1 MDLPDAFSNSLD
13 IDYTQTVKI
22 MKKLFDALLPLVGSL
37 FMCLGGCS
45 TATNPSAVD
54 LTPAISHVKSADKSL
69 TEALHTKILAKKDA
83 AINEAKQELSV
94 TQTNL
99 VAQQDEAKKLEGQ
112 RDWWQHDSQDKQIT
126 IQNLQTRVSHL
137 DHLLFLCSALI
148 SLAAMAV
155 GWELLKGVPYGAWLT
170 AGVGA
175 TVFSTA
181 WFGLGHLL

>member
-13 IDYTQTVKI
+13 IDYNQTIKI

-45 TATNPSAVD
+45 TVPKPFAVD
-54 LTPAISHVKSADKSL
+54 LTSAISHVKSADKSL
-69 TEALHTKILAKKDA
+69 TEALHTKIPAKKDA

-99 VAQQDEAKKLEGQ
+99 VAQQDEAKKLECQ
-112 RDWWQHDSQDKQIT
+112 RDWWQHDDEQKQVK
-126 IQNLQTRVSHL
+126 IQALETRVTHL

-148 SLAAMAV
+148 SLVAMGI
-155 GWELLKGVPYGAWLT
+155 GWELLKNVPYGAWVT
-170 AGVGA
+170 AGIGA
-175 TVFSTA
+175 TVFSTS
-181 WFGLGHLL
+181 WFALGHLL